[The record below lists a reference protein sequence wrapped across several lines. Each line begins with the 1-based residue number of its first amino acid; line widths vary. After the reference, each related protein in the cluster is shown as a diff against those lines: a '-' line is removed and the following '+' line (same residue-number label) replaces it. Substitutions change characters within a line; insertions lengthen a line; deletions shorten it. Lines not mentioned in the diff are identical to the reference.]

1 VGLTAENSYL
11 GSEGDFRSRGRE
23 RRLAIDLDFNQG
35 RADAHDGFE
44 EADRMWASLKVG
56 CIVEHELFGRGQ
68 VLGLSGKGD
77 SAKAVVHFEDAG
89 RKHLMLKYANL
100 RVV

>member
-1 VGLTAENSYL
+1 
-11 GSEGDFRSRGRE
+11 
-23 RRLAIDLDFNQG
+23 
-35 RADAHDGFE
+35 
-44 EADRMWASLKVG
+44 VG
-56 CIVEHELFGRGQ
+56 CIVEHEMFGRGQ
-68 VLGLSGKGD
+68 VLGLSGRGD